1 MQELSHSQLAA
12 RDAMSENMEG
22 NDAGHFEEAGIVT
35 DEAAG
40 FSYKLYANLLS
51 KQRRI

>member
-1 MQELSHSQLAA
+1 
-12 RDAMSENMEG
+12 MSENMEG

-40 FSYKLYANLLS
+40 FSYNLYANLLS
-51 KQRRI
+51 KKRRI